1 MLNIICDM
9 KKHKTKYKKFNKIV
23 ATAFIC
29 FAASALILAVSACS
43 LLQVGQ
49 RVKKD
54 VTLEGQDVG
63 GFSEEDARKA
73 IEEQA
78 EKRDKPPVN
87 AAVKPGTFELVR
99 AVKGTRVDVEATLEK
114 LLQAE
119 KGTDVKLQVDFVD
132 PAVTDKMVMD
142 SMVKIGTYTTTLYD
156 DQESR
161 VNNIRL
167 ASEKISKCVIPPK
180 SEFSFNGIVGRRTG
194 AKGYEEAPIIIST
207 EDGPK
212 GGYGVGGGICQLST
226 TIYNSALSC
235 GLDITER
242 HLHSKKV
249 PYVDRGDDATVA
261 YGKADLKF
269 RNNRKYPI
277 MFRIT
282 LDKDSLTVDIYENR
296 ML

>member
-1 MLNIICDM
+1 M
-9 KKHKTKYKKFNKIV
+9 KKYKPFNKLI
-23 ATAFIC
+23 ATAIIFFI
-29 FAASALILAVSACS
+29 ASAVILAGSACS
-43 LLQVGQ
+43 LLQGGQ

-63 GFSEEDARKA
+63 GFSAEKAREA

-78 EKRDKPPVN
+78 KKKDRSPVN
-87 AAVKPGTFELVR
+87 AALKPGTFELVR
-99 AVKGTRVDVEATLEK
+99 ATKGTKVDVEGTLEM
-114 LLQAE
+114 LMEAE
-119 KGTDVKLQVDFVD
+119 KGQDVKLQIDSVD
-132 PAVTDKMVMD
+132 PAVTDDMIMK
-142 SMVKIGTYTTTLYD
+142 SMVKIGTYTTVLYD

-167 ASEKISKCVIPPK
+167 ASEKISQCVIPPK
-180 SEFSFNGIVGRRTG
+180 SEFSFNGIVGRRTD

-235 GLDITER
+235 RLDITER

-269 RNNRKYPI
+269 KNNRDYPI
-277 MFRIT
+277 VFRIT